1 MGTISLFTTN
11 EFAEECVK
19 LVCLLVGSLWTW
31 HIMKICHPGALLRA
45 LSSEKS
51 LPWSD
56 GATIRGMMKE
66 GGENAAQVNQV
77 VGTEKPAGG
86 QQGLP
91 KGRQQQDALSKEA
104 KIYLPRNDGRVAGLQ
119 SLEGS
124 WGSMDTA
131 RPWSPPSR
139 NIIEEGLARPYKQ
152 RSAGIIRVTPQSLQH
167 KT

>member
-1 MGTISLFTTN
+1 
-11 EFAEECVK
+11 
-19 LVCLLVGSLWTW
+19 
-31 HIMKICHPGALLRA
+31 
-45 LSSEKS
+45 
-51 LPWSD
+51 
-56 GATIRGMMKE
+56 MKE
-66 GGENAAQVNQV
+66 GRENTAQVNQV
-77 VGTEKPAGG
+77 MGTEKPAGG

-124 WGSMDTA
+124 WGKMDTA

-152 RSAGIIRVTPQSLQH
+152 RSTGIIRVTPQSLQRKTAVTSTVTAVSQGYLQTPPAVKGNWGVH
-167 KT
+167 KDQITASEVLRPRLCPLHTWLVLL